1 MHIGR
6 INMNDIKKFA
16 KASGVYFFGNV
27 LMKIIIFLM
36 LPLYTKYINPAD
48 YGTYDLYIAYV
59 TFLCS
64 VLFLDIW
71 SAIMRYMFAD
81 NKNKEKPLNSGII
94 IFIISSLLYTI
105 LVFIIGNIM
114 NVPYLFLVYLYG
126 ILMNVQNLFGHIARG
141 YENNT
146 LYSLSGIISTFITV
160 ISNIVL
166 IVLLHFDY
174 SSLYIS
180 SCIGFFINSLI
191 IFFGSKLY
199 QKFNKKYFDTILFI
213 DIFKYSLPL
222 CLNSVAYWFL
232 TSYNKVVISNKLSSY
247 DNGLYA
253 IAGKFSVMLTLVTS
267 CFQMA
272 WQELSFS
279 KASLKTE
286 NLGDFYTKAI
296 DLYFKFLFIGMA
308 ILLPVIYI
316 IFPYMTDSSYSDA
329 CNLVPMYLLA
339 TIFSILSTFLGSVFG
354 TIKETKKIF
363 TTTVW
368 GSIVNVLTINILVRH
383 VGVNSAS
390 ISLFLGFFVTVV
402 MRIRLLKKFIPL
414 HINLNKIARYFV
426 LIVISMIAF
435 YSNNLTINILN
446 LLLMVIISLYVMKND
461 IVLVINSFMNKNKS

>member
-1 MHIGR
+1 
-6 INMNDIKKFA
+6 MNDIKKFA
-16 KASGVYFFGNV
+16 KSSGVYFFGNI
-27 LMKIIIFLM
+27 LMKIITFFM
-36 LPLYTKYINPAD
+36 LPLYTKYINPSD

-114 NVPYLFLVYLYG
+114 NAPYLILIYLYG
-126 ILMNVQNLFGHIARG
+126 ILMNVQNLFGYIARG
-141 YENNT
+141 YQKNT
-146 LYSLSGIISTFITV
+146 LYAFSGIIGTLITV
-160 ISNIVL
+160 ICNIVL

-191 IFFGSKLY
+191 IFFGAKLY
-199 QKFNKKYFDTILFI
+199 QKFNKKYFDKDLFI

-279 KASLKTE
+279 KANMQKE
-286 NLGDFYTKAI
+286 ELGDFYTKAI
-296 DLYFKFLFIGMA
+296 DLYFKFLFIGMML
-308 ILLPVIYI
+308 LLPVIYI

-329 CNLVPMYLLA
+329 CNLVPTYLLA
-339 TIFSILSTFLGSVFG
+339 TIFSILSTFLGSIFG

-368 GSIVNVLTINILVRH
+368 GSIINVLAINILVRYI
-383 VGVNSAS
+383 GVNAAS
-390 ISLFLGFFVTVV
+390 ISLFLGFFVTVI
-402 MRIRLLKKFIPL
+402 MRIRLLKKFMPL
-414 HINLNKIARYFV
+414 HVNLKKIIIYFI
-426 LIVISMIAF
+426 LITISMLAF
-435 YSNNLTINILN
+435 YSNNLIINILN
-446 LLLMVIISLYVMKND
+446 LLLMIIISLYIMKEEVML
-461 IVLVINSFMNKNKS
+461 IINKFILRK

>member
-1 MHIGR
+1 
-6 INMNDIKKFA
+6 MNDIKKFA
-16 KASGVYFFGNV
+16 KSSGVYFFGNI
-27 LMKIIIFLM
+27 LMKIITFFM
-36 LPLYTKYINPAD
+36 LPLYTKYINPSD

-114 NVPYLFLVYLYG
+114 NAPYLILIYLYG
-126 ILMNVQNLFGHIARG
+126 ILMNVQNLFGYIARG
-141 YENNT
+141 YQKNT
-146 LYSLSGIISTFITV
+146 LYAFSGIIGTLITV
-160 ISNIVL
+160 ICNIVL

-191 IFFGSKLY
+191 IFFGAKLY
-199 QKFNKKYFDTILFI
+199 QKFNKKYFDKDLFI

-279 KASLKTE
+279 KANMQKE
-286 NLGDFYTKAI
+286 ELGDFYTKAI
-296 DLYFKFLFIGMA
+296 DLYFKFLFIGMML
-308 ILLPVIYI
+308 LLPVIYI

-329 CNLVPMYLLA
+329 CNLVPTYLLA
-339 TIFSILSTFLGSVFG
+339 TIFSILSTFLGSIFG

-368 GSIVNVLTINILVRH
+368 GSIINVLAINILVRYI
-383 VGVNSAS
+383 GVNAAS
-390 ISLFLGFFVTVV
+390 ISLFLGFFVTVI
-402 MRIRLLKKFIPL
+402 MRIRLLKKFMPL
-414 HINLNKIARYFV
+414 HVNLEKIIIYFI
-426 LIVISMIAF
+426 LIAISMLAF
-435 YSNNLTINILN
+435 YSNNLIINILN
-446 LLLMVIISLYVMKND
+446 LLLMIIISLYIMKEEVML
-461 IVLVINSFMNKNKS
+461 IINKFILRK

>member
-1 MHIGR
+1 MS
-6 INMNDIKKFA
+6 DIKKFA
-16 KASGVYFFGNV
+16 KSSGVYFFGNI
-27 LMKIIIFLM
+27 LMKIITFFM
-36 LPLYTKYINPAD
+36 LPLYTKYINPSD
-48 YGTYDLYIAYV
+48 YGTYDLYIAYI

-114 NVPYLFLVYLYG
+114 NVPYLIYIYLYG
-126 ILMNVQNLFGHIARG
+126 ILMNVQNLFGYIARG
-141 YENNT
+141 YQKNT
-146 LYSLSGIISTFITV
+146 LYAFSGIIGTLITV
-160 ISNIVL
+160 ICNIVL

-180 SCIGFFINSLI
+180 SCIGFFINSSI
-191 IFFGSKLY
+191 IFFGAKLY
-199 QKFNKKYFDTILFI
+199 QKFNKKYFDKDLFI

-279 KASLKTE
+279 KANMKKE
-286 NLGDFYTKAI
+286 ELGDFYTKAI
-296 DLYFKFLFIGMA
+296 DLYFKFLFVGMM

-316 IFPYMTDSSYSDA
+316 IFPYMADSSYSA
-329 CNLVPMYLLA
+329 ARNLVPTYLLA
-339 TIFSILSTFLGSVFG
+339 TIFSILSTFLGSIFG

-368 GSIVNVLTINILVRH
+368 GSIINVLAINILVRYI
-383 VGVNSAS
+383 GVNAAS
-390 ISLFLGFFVTVV
+390 ISLFLGFFVNVV
-402 MRIRLLKKFIPL
+402 MRIRLLNKFMPL
-414 HINLNKIARYFV
+414 HINLKKIVIYFI
-426 LIVISMIAF
+426 LIAISMIAF
-435 YSNNLTINILN
+435 YSNNLIINIIN
-446 LLLMVIISLYVMKND
+446 LLLMLIIALCIMKD
-461 IVLVINSFMNKNKS
+461 EIMLIINKFIMKK

>member
-1 MHIGR
+1 
-6 INMNDIKKFA
+6 MNDIKKFA
-16 KASGVYFFGNV
+16 KSSGVYFFGNI
-27 LMKIIIFLM
+27 LMKIITFFM
-36 LPLYTKYINPAD
+36 LPLYTKYINPSD

-105 LVFIIGNIM
+105 LVFIIGNII
-114 NVPYLFLVYLYG
+114 NAPYLILIYLYG
-126 ILMNVQNLFGHIARG
+126 ILMNVQNLFGYIARG
-141 YENNT
+141 YQKNT
-146 LYSLSGIISTFITV
+146 LYAFSGIIGTLITV
-160 ISNIVL
+160 ICNIVL

-191 IFFGSKLY
+191 IFFGAKLY
-199 QKFNKKYFDTILFI
+199 QKFNKKYFDKDLFI

-279 KASLKTE
+279 KANMQKE
-286 NLGDFYTKAI
+286 ELGDFYTKAI
-296 DLYFKFLFIGMA
+296 DLYFKFLFIGMML
-308 ILLPVIYI
+308 LLPVIYI

-329 CNLVPMYLLA
+329 CNLVPTYLLA
-339 TIFSILSTFLGSVFG
+339 TIFSILSTFLGSIFG

-368 GSIVNVLTINILVRH
+368 GSIINVLAINILVRH
-383 VGVNSAS
+383 IGVNAAS
-390 ISLFLGFFVTVV
+390 ISLFLGFFVTVI
-402 MRIRLLKKFIPL
+402 MRIRLLKKFMPL
-414 HINLNKIARYFV
+414 HVNLKKIIIYFI
-426 LIVISMIAF
+426 LIAISMLAF
-435 YSNNLTINILN
+435 YSNNLIINILN
-446 LLLMVIISLYVMKND
+446 LLLMIIISLYIMKEEVML
-461 IVLVINSFMNKNKS
+461 IINKFILRK

>member
-1 MHIGR
+1 MHIGK
-6 INMNDIKKFA
+6 INMSDIKKFA
-16 KASGVYFFGNV
+16 KSSGVYFFGNI
-27 LMKIIIFLM
+27 LMKIITFFM

-48 YGTYDLYIAYV
+48 YGTYDLYIAYI

-114 NVPYLFLVYLYG
+114 NAPYLILIYLYG
-126 ILMNVQNLFGHIARG
+126 ILMNVQNLFGYIARG
-141 YENNT
+141 YQKNT
-146 LYSLSGIISTFITV
+146 LYAFSGIIGTLITV
-160 ISNIVL
+160 ICNIVL

-180 SCIGFFINSLI
+180 SCIGFFINSSI
-191 IFFGSKLY
+191 IFFGAKLY
-199 QKFNKKYFDTILFI
+199 QKFNKKYFDKDLFI

-279 KASLKTE
+279 KANMKKE
-286 NLGDFYTKAI
+286 ELGDFYTKAI
-296 DLYFKFLFIGMA
+296 DLYFKFLFIGMML
-308 ILLPVIYI
+308 LLPVIYI
-316 IFPYMTDSSYSDA
+316 IFPYMTASSYSA
-329 CNLVPMYLLA
+329 ARNLVPTYLLA
-339 TIFSILSTFLGSVFG
+339 TIFSILSTFLGSIFG

-368 GSIVNVLTINILVRH
+368 GSIINVLAINILVKYI
-383 VGVNSAS
+383 GVNAAS
-390 ISLFLGFFVTVV
+390 ISLFLGFFVNVI
-402 MRIRLLKKFIPL
+402 MRIRLLNKFMLL
-414 HINLNKIARYFV
+414 HINFKKIVIYFI
-426 LIVISMIAF
+426 LIAISMIAF
-435 YSNNLTINILN
+435 YSNNLIINIIN
-446 LLLMVIISLYVMKND
+446 LLLMLIIALYIMKD
-461 IVLVINSFMNKNKS
+461 EIMLIINKFIMKK

>member
-1 MHIGR
+1 
-6 INMNDIKKFA
+6 MNDIKKFA
-16 KASGVYFFGNV
+16 KSSGVYFFGNI
-27 LMKIIIFLM
+27 LMKIITFFM
-36 LPLYTKYINPAD
+36 LPLYTKYINPSD

-114 NVPYLFLVYLYG
+114 NAPYLILIYLYG
-126 ILMNVQNLFGHIARG
+126 ILMNVQNLFGYIARG
-141 YENNT
+141 YQKNT
-146 LYSLSGIISTFITV
+146 LYAFSGIIGTLITV
-160 ISNIVL
+160 ICNIVL

-199 QKFNKKYFDTILFI
+199 QKFNKKYFDKDLFI

-279 KASLKTE
+279 KANMQKE
-286 NLGDFYTKAI
+286 ELGDFYTKAI
-296 DLYFKFLFIGMA
+296 DLYFKFLFIGMML
-308 ILLPVIYI
+308 LLPVIYI
-316 IFPYMTDSSYSDA
+316 IFPYMTDSSYSAA
-329 CNLVPMYLLA
+329 CNLVPTYLLA
-339 TIFSILSTFLGSVFG
+339 TIFSILSTFLGSIFG

-368 GSIVNVLTINILVRH
+368 GSIINVLAINILVRYI
-383 VGVNSAS
+383 GVNAAS
-390 ISLFLGFFVTVV
+390 ISLFLGFFVTVI
-402 MRIRLLKKFIPL
+402 MRIRLLKKFMPL
-414 HINLNKIARYFV
+414 HVNLKKIIIYFI
-426 LIVISMIAF
+426 LITISMLAF
-435 YSNNLTINILN
+435 YSNNLIINILN
-446 LLLMVIISLYVMKND
+446 LLLMIIISLYIMKEEVML
-461 IVLVINSFMNKNKS
+461 IINKFILRK

>member
-1 MHIGR
+1 
-6 INMNDIKKFA
+6 MNDIKKFA
-16 KASGVYFFGNV
+16 KSSGVYFFGNI
-27 LMKIIIFLM
+27 LMKIITFFM
-36 LPLYTKYINPAD
+36 LPLYTKYINPSD

-114 NVPYLFLVYLYG
+114 NAPYLILIYLYG
-126 ILMNVQNLFGHIARG
+126 ILMNVQNLFGYIARG
-141 YENNT
+141 YQKNT
-146 LYSLSGIISTFITV
+146 LYAFSGIIGTLITV
-160 ISNIVL
+160 ICNIVL

-191 IFFGSKLY
+191 IFFGAKLY
-199 QKFNKKYFDTILFI
+199 QKFNKKYFDKDLFI

-279 KASLKTE
+279 KANMQKE
-286 NLGDFYTKAI
+286 ELGDFYTKAI
-296 DLYFKFLFIGMA
+296 DLYFKFLFIGMML
-308 ILLPVIYI
+308 LLPVIYI

-329 CNLVPMYLLA
+329 CNLVPTYLLA
-339 TIFSILSTFLGSVFG
+339 TIFSILSTFLGSIFG

-368 GSIVNVLTINILVRH
+368 GSIINVLAINILVRYI
-383 VGVNSAS
+383 GVNAAS
-390 ISLFLGFFVTVV
+390 ISLFLGFFVTVI
-402 MRIRLLKKFIPL
+402 MRIRLLKKFMPL
-414 HINLNKIARYFV
+414 HVNLKKIIIYFI
-426 LIVISMIAF
+426 LIAISMLAF
-435 YSNNLTINILN
+435 YSNNLIINILN
-446 LLLMVIISLYVMKND
+446 LLLMIIISLYIMKEEVML
-461 IVLVINSFMNKNKS
+461 IINKFILRK